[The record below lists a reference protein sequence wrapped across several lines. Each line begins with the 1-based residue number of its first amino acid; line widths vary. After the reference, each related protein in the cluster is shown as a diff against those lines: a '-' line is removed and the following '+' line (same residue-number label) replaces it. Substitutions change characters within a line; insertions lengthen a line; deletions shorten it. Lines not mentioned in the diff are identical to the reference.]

1 VNERTFNGRTFD
13 LGVINYP
20 QVAAN
25 VRIPRVGN
33 FVNRLSRDLT
43 GSSAHLN
50 RTRFSPDPP

>member
-25 VRIPRVGN
+25 VRVPRVRN

-43 GSSAHLN
+43 GSSAFKTDDLA
-50 RTRFSPDPP
+50 